1 MIQNVIMGT
10 MPLIL
15 ATFLYLWQ
23 SYSYHTKIRVGMM
36 LTFIGYSVANIG
48 LIIDFYEQMDK

>member
-1 MIQNVIMGT
+1 MLAKYLVPIT
-10 MPLIL
+10 PLLL

-23 SYSYHTKIRVGMM
+23 SYNYSGQVRWGMV

-48 LIIDFYEQMDK
+48 LIIDFYEGMK

>member
-1 MIQNVIMGT
+1 MISRYLVPIT
-10 MPLIL
+10 PLLL

-23 SYSYHTKIRVGMM
+23 SYNYSGQVRWGMV

-48 LIIDFYEQMDK
+48 LIIDFYEGMK

>member
-1 MIQNVIMGT
+1 MGT

-15 ATFLYLWQ
+15 ATLLYLWQ
-23 SYSYHTKIRVGMM
+23 SYSYHTKVRIGMM

-48 LIIDFYEQMDK
+48 LIIDFYEQADT

>member
-1 MIQNVIMGT
+1 MGT